1 MAKKLYPSYGTAVN
15 RKMQNALNFVTKK
28 SGGELQDKDRILLDN
43 LADLL
48 NLYDLTRDHI
58 AKNGISEIDRFGNL
72 VKSPYIKQLME
83 LNVQIL
89 KICNIYGLSLKDEQK
104 LHDQDAQGD
113 LLTNAINSLN
123 DDYEDEQG

>member
-1 MAKKLYPSYGTAVN
+1 
-15 RKMQNALNFVTKK
+15 MQNALDFVTKK

-123 DDYEDEQG
+123 DDYDDEQG